1 MSITTHKTF
10 CRFCHAYCAIEVD
23 VQDERPI
30 AVRGDTSDPV
40 YGGYTCIKG
49 RQLPEQFATP
59 KRVKRTLKQTS
70 TGDFEPIPAD
80 QAMDEIA
87 DKIQQ
92 LIRDYGPRSVATYVG
107 SYGYQNSA
115 ALHVAKAWHQSV
127 GSPSYYTSFL
137 KVWRVITQLI

>member
-23 VQDERPI
+23 VENDQPI
-30 AVRGDTSDPV
+30 AVRGDTSDPM

-59 KRVKRTLKQTS
+59 KRIRETLKQTPD
-70 TGDFEPIPAD
+70 GEFRPIATE
-80 QAMDEIA
+80 QAMDEISE
-87 DKIQQ
+87 KINQ
-92 LIRDYGPRSVATYVG
+92 LIKDYGPRSVATYVG

-115 ALHVAKAWHQSV
+115 ALH
-127 GSPSYYTSFL
+127 
-137 KVWRVITQLI
+137 